1 MSNSSYV
8 HRCSMQNNCTISA
21 DTSLF
26 TDPCPGTL
34 KYLEAHYRC
43 VSSGK
48 WISRCCP
55 QWFRFRFSESGNY
68 TDRHLSMLFRKLRMM
83 RCVEIFD
90 FLFIYFF
97 WDQIKYI
104 FILFLQNQTQYFS
117 HLISMGASKIYHLPF
132 RRYSARA

>member
-48 WISRCCP
+48 WIFHVVHSDLDLDFPR
-55 QWFRFRFSESGNY
+55 
-68 TDRHLSMLFRKLRMM
+68 
-83 RCVEIFD
+83 VEITQTD
-90 FLFIYFF
+90 IYQCCSGGWEWWDASKYLIFFF

-117 HLISMGASKIYHLPF
+117 HVISMDASKIYHLPF